1 MPDTMPRQVA
11 HHSDVGLMA
20 TSAAAIITAGAY
32 FTGYLGW
39 HNAIMV
45 YMAFL
50 TAAAVCGV
58 NSAMARCHLTIAN
71 AFKVGVTVG
80 RTQGHPVPAPRQD
93 SRPDLRVV
101 D

>member
-11 HHSDVGLMA
+11 HRSDVGLA
-20 TSAAAIITAGAY
+20 VTSAAAMITAGAY

-39 HNAIMV
+39 HNAIML
-45 YMAFL
+45 YLAFL
-50 TAAAVCGV
+50 TVATVCGV

-71 AFKVGVTVG
+71 AFTAGVAVG
-80 RTQGHPVPAPRQD
+80 RSQPHHVPTPRQD
-93 SRPDLRVV
+93 SRPGLRVV